1 MVIKELS
8 SIWLDEKKQ
17 YVKLSTFA
25 AYSMLVQNHI
35 SPWFGEKE
43 MVEEEDVQNFVLS
56 KLKDGLNEKTVKDI
70 IVVLKMILKYG
81 NKKRIIQASAIDVT
95 YPLNH
100 ERKELDV
107 MSKENYKKLVVYL
120 NENFSFK
127 NLGLLI
133 CMCTGLRIG
142 EICALKWS
150 DIDIEERTISINHS
164 IQRVYLIEGKSRHTE
179 LIISSPKTKQSNR
192 DVPMSNTLLKI
203 IKPLMKVVNSDYF
216 IVSNDS
222 KPIEPRTYRNYYK
235 KLIKSLGLPKLK
247 FHGLRHS
254 FATRCIESK
263 ADYKTVSTIL
273 GHSNITTTLNLYVHP
288 DNTQKRHVV
297 EKMMRFLE

>member
-8 SIWLDEKKQ
+8 TMWMNEKKQ
-17 YVKLSTFA
+17 YVKLSTYA
-25 AYSMLVQNHI
+25 AYSLLVLNHI
-35 SPWFGEKE
+35 IPWFGEKE
-43 MVEEEDVQNFVLS
+43 SFIEEEVQAFVLK

-70 IVVLKMILKYG
+70 IVVLKMIQKFG
-81 NKKRIIQASAIDVT
+81 FKKGLLMMAPLDVT
-95 YPLNH
+95 FPLNH
-100 ERKELDV
+100 EKKVVEV
-107 MSKENYKKLVVYL
+107 MTKENYKRLVVYL
-120 NENFSFK
+120 RDNFSFK
-127 NLGLLI
+127 NLGILI

-142 EICALKWS
+142 EVCALKWE
-150 DIDIEERTISINHS
+150 DVNIEEKTIKIRHSVQRIYFVEGEKRYTKIMIN
-164 IQRVYLIEGKSRHTE
+164 
-179 LIISSPKTKQSNR
+179 SPKTKESNR
-192 DVPMSNTLLKI
+192 DVPMSGELQKI
-203 IKPLMKVVNSDYF
+203 LRPLMKVVNPGFF
-216 IVSNDS
+216 IISNDS

-235 KLIKSLGLPKLK
+235 RLIKMIGLPELK

-288 DNTQKRHVV
+288 NNDQKRHAV